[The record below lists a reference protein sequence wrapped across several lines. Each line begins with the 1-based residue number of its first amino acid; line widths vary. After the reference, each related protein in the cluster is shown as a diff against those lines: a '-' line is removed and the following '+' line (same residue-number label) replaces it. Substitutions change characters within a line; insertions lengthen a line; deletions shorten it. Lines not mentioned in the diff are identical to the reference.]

1 MTPTVL
7 MLGWGYPPNVTG
19 GLDTAI
25 YELIE
30 QFRPRDDFD
39 IELVL
44 PAEFAPE
51 DEPNIHAVETG
62 DGDFITRVNA
72 MVDVFT
78 ERAGDADIVHTNDW
92 FGYEPGSAAKAAHD
106 VTWVTTFHSLSVERN
121 RDPPQAELETER
133 QIVEEADHV
142 LTVSEITRDR
152 IVERF
157 GGDPRVVY
165 NGFPSLEPTGRDVKT
180 ELGIDG
186 PMLLFVGRHT
196 HQKGIDHLLA
206 AVERMGRD
214 DVTLVVGGSGH
225 LTEQLEHFAEL
236 LGIEDLV
243 RFVGYVPEAELADYY
258 ASADLFVSPAV
269 AEPFGLAVVEALS
282 VDTRVV
288 TTECGAAEILP
299 DDCLVQVDPAS
310 KSIARGIQHALKRD
324 DPIEY
329 EVRGWDQVADEHA
342 TLYTEILD

>member
-1 MTPTVL
+1 MPPTVL

-30 QFRPRDDFD
+30 AFKLRDDFE

-51 DEPNIHAVETG
+51 DEPNIYGVETD

-72 MVDVFT
+72 MVDTFR

-92 FGYEPGSAAKAAHD
+92 FGYKPGSEAKEAHD
-106 VTWVTTFHSLSVERN
+106 VPWVTCFHSLSAERN
-121 RDPPQAELETER
+121 RDPPPVELEAER
-133 QIVEEADHV
+133 NIVEEADHL

-152 IVERF
+152 IREQF
-157 GGDPRVVY
+157 GGDPQVIY
-165 NGFPSLEPTGRDVKT
+165 NGFPTLEPTGRDLKV
-180 ELGIDG
+180 ELGIDDT
-186 PMLLFVGRHT
+186 MVLFVGRHT

-206 AVERMGRD
+206 AIERLSRED
-214 DVTLVVGGSGH
+214 LTLVVGGSGH
-225 LTEQLEHFAEL
+225 LTDQLERFAEL
-236 LGIEDLV
+236 LDIEEQV
-243 RFVGYVPEAELADYY
+243 RFVGYVPEEELADYY

-299 DDCLVQVDPAS
+299 DNCLVAVDPAS
-310 KSIARGIQHALKRD
+310 RSIARGINRALAMD

-329 EVRGWDQVADEHA
+329 EMRGWDQVAAEHA
-342 TLYTEILD
+342 AFYSEILD